1 MSAHLKRIRKKYRRG
16 RTYAELKALKTKRR
30 QEAQS
35 IIDMLPKFRDRVT
48 VGKILGISKQAV
60 EQIEYKAVF
69 KIKVR
74 LIELLPILKDEKSK
88 T

>member
-1 MSAHLKRIRKKYRRG
+1 MNAHDSKIYRRYRSG
-16 RTYAELKALKTKRR
+16 KTYAQLKALRARR
-30 QEAQS
+30 RREAQR

-74 LIELLPILKDEKSK
+74 LIELLPILKDEK
-88 T
+88 